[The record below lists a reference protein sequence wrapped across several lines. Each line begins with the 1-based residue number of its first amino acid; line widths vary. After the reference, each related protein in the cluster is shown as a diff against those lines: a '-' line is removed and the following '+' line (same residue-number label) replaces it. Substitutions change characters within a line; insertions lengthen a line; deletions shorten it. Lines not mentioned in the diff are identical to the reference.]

1 MRIETIGNATLYLG
15 DCRDILPALPK
26 VDWHDL
32 PTEPGLWLVHA
43 KGSRTDVMACTIVT
57 DEMMACIDEAIDADI
72 DYCGPYAL
80 PPDTK
85 EEK

>member
-1 MRIETIGNATLYLG
+1 MTTPVERTEAVK
-15 DCRDILPALPK
+15 P
-26 VDWHDL
+26 DWHDR